1 MTLCI
6 TIQLKSSLFHL
17 VSIYLDS
24 VLIHDI
30 VIVFRGTLTF
40 FLSSF
45 TKNCLTI
52 DRQFSF
58 YYLTSFLILPLHD
71 ERYFFNGSVIIY
83 SIQMMLIKFS
93 HKITRNYLFIILYLT
108 ETL

>member
-24 VLIHDI
+24 VLIHGNS
-30 VIVFRGTLTF
+30 IVFRGTLTF

-58 YYLTSFLILPLHD
+58 YYLTPFLILPLHD
-71 ERYFFNGSVIIY
+71 EKYFFNGSVIIY
-83 SIQMMLIKFS
+83 SIKMMLIKFS